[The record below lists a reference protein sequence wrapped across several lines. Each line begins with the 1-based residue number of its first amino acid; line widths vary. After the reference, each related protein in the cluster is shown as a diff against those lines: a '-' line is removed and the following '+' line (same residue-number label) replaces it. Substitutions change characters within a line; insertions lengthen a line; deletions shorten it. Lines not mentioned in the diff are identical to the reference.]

1 MDAQPARGLRL
12 VFGDLM
18 WPEATLRSV
27 VTVGPDLAV
36 GRGPEPC
43 LEAGALGLGLSS
55 VASYLRDLGWV
66 IHFSGF
72 QISPLLGG
80 IFPLNSY

>member
-36 GRGPEPC
+36 GRAPR
-43 LEAGALGLGLSS
+43 ALS
-55 VASYLRDLGWV
+55 
-66 IHFSGF
+66 
-72 QISPLLGG
+72 
-80 IFPLNSY
+80 